1 MRILTHNEKET
12 VAFAKKFARTLKGG
26 ETILLIGDLGAG
38 KTTFTRALARALGI
52 KAKIKSPTFTLM
64 HVYRPKNKETKA
76 PKNKRVPP
84 FLRSSVLRYLVHCD
98 AYRISRAR
106 DLAEIGLM
114 DFIGRPDTVVV
125 VEWGEKIKPL
135 LKKIPTVS
143 LTFSHGK
150 TKNARTIVMSS
161 RP

>member
-1 MRILTHNEKET
+1 MRILSSSEKET
-12 VAFAKKFARTLKGG
+12 AAFARRFAKTLRGG

-52 KAKIKSPTFTLM
+52 KEKIKSPTFTLL
-64 HVYRPKNKETKA
+64 HLHLLPPATRRKTK
-76 PKNKRVPP
+76 VH
-84 FLRSSVLRYLVHCD
+84 VLRLRRFIHVD
-98 AYRISRAR
+98 AYRTQRAQEF
-106 DLAEIGLM
+106 AQIGLL

-125 VEWGEKIKPL
+125 IEWGGKIKPL
-135 LKKIPTVS
+135 LKKIPTIS

-150 TKNARTIVMSS
+150 SQKDRTIVMSS